1 MFRPCIA
8 LIADPTSPEGCRD
21 YLADAVEQLTGTPP
35 VRIDS
40 RHFETEAAGV
50 TTVTGVPG
58 ATAAAEA
65 TGVGGASAATGATGV
80 SATGGATGRGVRDG
94 GRLRLHVPQEGL
106 DFVPDIVV
114 LYEIPPHRRR
124 ALAGFQELLE
134 RHDVVTLGTNPD
146 AWRTATEKNL
156 TVARFRRDGIAQM
169 ETAVLSRP
177 TAREAAEAF
186 ERLGGDTWARPVV
199 GTGGNDTFHVTTHA
213 RLEAATVYYAE
224 HGTDWML
231 SRDAGNFTA
240 DGLRHQFRVFVLGG
254 RVVHAREHLQPAADT
269 PCNTCQGA
277 TPVHIAPPD
286 LPPRLAEL
294 AVAATASVGLPFAGV
309 DLAVENGGVV
319 FEVNVQPAFVDG
331 ELETVAVP
339 YVQAHLDA
347 YHARTASGPRAARQP
362 RLTRPIGTGRR
373 DFTAP
378 S

>member
-1 MFRPCIA
+1 MSRPCIA
-8 LIADPTSPEGCRD
+8 LIADPTSPEKCSE
-21 YLADAVEQLTGTPP
+21 YLADAVELLTGAPP

-40 RHFETEAAGV
+40 RHF
-50 TTVTGVPG
+50 
-58 ATAAAEA
+58 
-65 TGVGGASAATGATGV
+65 
-80 SATGGATGRGVRDG
+80 ATGGNAGNGGPGTAGAAGAAQASGRGVRDG
-94 GRLRLHVPQEGL
+94 GRLRLRVPQEGL

-124 ALAGFQELLE
+124 ALAGFQELLG
-134 RHDVVTLGTNPD
+134 RHDVVTLGTGPD

-156 TVARFRRDGIAQM
+156 TVERFRRDGIAQM

-199 GTGGNDTFHVTTHA
+199 GTGGNDTFHVTTPA
-213 RLEAATVYYAE
+213 QLEAATGYYAE

-254 RVVHAREHLQPAADT
+254 RVVHAREHLQPAPDT

-277 TPVHIAPPD
+277 TAVHIDPPD
-286 LPPRLAEL
+286 LPPRLTEL

-331 ELETVAVP
+331 ELESVAVP
-339 YVQAHLDA
+339 YIKAHLDA
-347 YHARTASGPRAARQP
+347 YELAVGGRRTAREPHLTQP
-362 RLTRPIGTGRR
+362 VTTGRR
-373 DFTAP
+373 GFTAP
-378 S
+378 A